1 MATLLIKREQ
11 QQQQKTLND
20 KSKQKQTTAQ
30 TKQQQQQQQLHQNN
44 CYYTHYKINKDVK
57 ENDDDDEDVGD
68 FYHIKQCYQAATA
81 TTKTSTLNQ
90 RTNNNNYTIFTTP
103 TTTAAS
109 TTSTLSHVLHS
120 LSYNGRHSFVTML
133 LMACLL
139 LVHYAVAAPQSSC
152 ILCDKNDLLAKDP
165 QTNYEEFL
173 FEHQVTRQDAI
184 NALRQLN
191 ESFYEGTAADSS
203 CNGVRCT
210 EKVMKYCLGP
220 QFINDHCWCE
230 VGHSTEGLPFVPH
243 ICYVGEKIYK
253 TSVGSCFFYEEVK
266 DCCCS
271 SILAKEWRHISAGS
285 TVYSK
290 TLFHNYYVLAL
301 ISLLYL
307 LIRRSYN

>member
-1 MATLLIKREQ
+1 MATLINEEQ
-11 QQQQKTLND
+11 HLNIIND
-20 KSKQKQTTAQ
+20 KSKQ
-30 TKQQQQQQQLHQNN
+30 TKQQQQQQH
-44 CYYTHYKINKDVK
+44 YYYFANYNTTENKNVK
-57 ENDDDDEDVGD
+57 EEISDGNNNNSVDD
-68 FYHIKQCYQAATA
+68 FYHIKQCCYQS
-81 TTKTSTLNQ
+81 TTTIKSRTLNQ
-90 RTNNNNYTIFTTP
+90 RNQYIYTTP
-103 TTTAAS
+103 ITTATTT
-109 TTSTLSHVLHS
+109 TTLSHVLHS
-120 LSYNGRHSFVTML
+120 LSSYNCRSSFLTVF
-133 LMACLL
+133 LMGYLL
-139 LVHYAVAAPQSSC
+139 LVQHYAIAAPQSC
-152 ILCDKNDLLAKDP
+152 ILCDKNDLQAKDP

-191 ESFYEGTAADSS
+191 DSFYEGTSTDSS

-271 SILAKEWRHISAGS
+271 SLLAKEWRHISAGS
-285 TVYSK
+285 SVYSK
-290 TLFHNYYVLAL
+290 TWFHNYYVLAL
-301 ISLLYL
+301 ISMLYL